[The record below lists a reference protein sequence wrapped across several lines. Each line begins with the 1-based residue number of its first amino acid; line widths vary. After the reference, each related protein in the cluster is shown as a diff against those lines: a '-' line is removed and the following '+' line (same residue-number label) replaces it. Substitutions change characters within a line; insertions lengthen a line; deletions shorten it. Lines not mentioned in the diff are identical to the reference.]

1 VSGCTKRYGAGA
13 VAVDALREVDLEV
26 MPGEFVVILGP
37 SGSGKTTLLNVI
49 GGIEEA
55 TSGRVMVAGT
65 DIATLDADD
74 LTTYRR
80 DRVGF
85 VFQFF
90 NLVPTLT
97 ALENVQLLAEVT
109 GSDAEARSRAALAR
123 VGLADIADRFPGQLS
138 GGQQQRVAIARA
150 LVKEPPM
157 VLCDEPTG
165 SLDLDTG
172 RQILAV
178 LRDLAR
184 EGHHTVLLVTHNS
197 AIAHM
202 ADRVVR
208 LHSGTI
214 ASDERVEYPVE
225 AAELEYS
232 RAQPEPRHGGIR
244 SSIILNVAAPEHV
257 DELVDRVAKAGGA
270 LTKVPTDAD
279 FVSGRDAYFA
289 DPEGATT
296 GRSPTRRT
304 TILFSWRRVERQT
317 GRRSNDL
324 LRHAVRRYLISMSSS
339 QCTSSCDN

>member
-1 VSGCTKRYGAGA
+1 MRALVHHRRDASDLAGAAEAVARSGAPAVSLVGCTKRYGSGA
-13 VAVDALREVDLEV
+13 VAVDALRNATLDVA
-26 MPGEFVVILGP
+26 PGEFVVILGP

-55 TSGRVMVAGT
+55 TSGQVHVAGS
-65 DIATLDADD
+65 DIAA
-74 LTTYRR
+74 LTGDELTAYRR

-109 GSDAEARSRAALAR
+109 GTDAETRSRAALAR
-123 VGLADIADRFPGQLS
+123 VGLAEVADRFPGQLS

-150 LVKEPPM
+150 LVKEPPL

-172 RQILAV
+172 RQV
-178 LRDLAR
+178 LEVLHDLAR

-197 AIAHM
+197 AIARM

-208 LHSGTI
+208 LHSGAI

-225 AAELEYS
+225 ASELE
-232 RAQPEPRHGGIR
+232 
-244 SSIILNVAAPEHV
+244 
-257 DELVDRVAKAGGA
+257 
-270 LTKVPTDAD
+270 
-279 FVSGRDAYFA
+279 
-289 DPEGATT
+289 
-296 GRSPTRRT
+296 
-304 TILFSWRRVERQT
+304 W
-317 GRRSNDL
+317 
-324 LRHAVRRYLISMSSS
+324 
-339 QCTSSCDN
+339 

>member
-1 VSGCTKRYGAGA
+1 MLAHRHRGASDLAEAAERAARSGAPAVALVGCTKRYGTGV
-13 VAVDALREVDLEV
+13 VAVDALRGATLDVA
-26 MPGEFVVILGP
+26 PGEFVVILGP

-55 TSGRVMVAGT
+55 TSGRVMVAG
-65 DIATLDADD
+65 ADVAALSGD
-74 LTTYRR
+74 ELTAYRR

-90 NLVPTLT
+90 NLVPTLS

-123 VGLADIADRFPGQLS
+123 VGLADVADRFPGQLS

-150 LVKEPPM
+150 LVKEPPL

-172 RQILAV
+172 RQVLAV

-197 AIAHM
+197 VIARM

-208 LHSGTI
+208 LHSGAI
-214 ASDERVEYPVE
+214 ASDERVDDPVE
-225 AAELEYS
+225 ARELE
-232 RAQPEPRHGGIR
+232 
-244 SSIILNVAAPEHV
+244 
-257 DELVDRVAKAGGA
+257 
-270 LTKVPTDAD
+270 
-279 FVSGRDAYFA
+279 
-289 DPEGATT
+289 
-296 GRSPTRRT
+296 
-304 TILFSWRRVERQT
+304 W
-317 GRRSNDL
+317 
-324 LRHAVRRYLISMSSS
+324 
-339 QCTSSCDN
+339 